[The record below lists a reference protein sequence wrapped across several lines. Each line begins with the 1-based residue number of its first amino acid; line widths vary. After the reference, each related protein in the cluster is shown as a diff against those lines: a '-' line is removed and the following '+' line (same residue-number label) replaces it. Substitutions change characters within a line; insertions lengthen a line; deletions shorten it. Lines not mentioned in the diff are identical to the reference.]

1 MANEKLRI
9 LLVDDDEEDYII
21 ARDILSEIK
30 IMRFD
35 LQWERTYDDAL
46 RFVNCNRCDIC
57 FFDYRLGARTGLE
70 LLQEVVNKGYEGP
83 VIILTGQDDPEVDNE
98 VMKAGAADYLV
109 KSQINASILERSI
122 RHALERKRAQ
132 EALVFAKDYAE
143 NVINSSI
150 DMIMTTN
157 TNYEITEF
165 NPAAEAVFGYSRN
178 DVINKPIHILY
189 ANSYD
194 WRRVKEKIEQE
205 TIFSGEVIKKRKNGE
220 TFPSYVSASIL
231 KNLKGREVGIMTIAR
246 DITLHKRL
254 EDQLMHNAFHDTLT
268 DLPNRNYLL
277 NHLEL
282 IIEHAKKNKDILFA
296 VLFLDIDRFKIIN
309 DSLGHTIGDKLLI
322 AIAQRLKTIL
332 RCNDIIARFGGDE
345 FVILLNG
352 IKERSYAKMVAEKI
366 LANFKEPF
374 CLDGNNVLTSASIGI
389 VLSEEYYERAE
400 DFLRD
405 ADTVMYRA
413 KTNGRSNYAMF
424 DKEMH
429 AYVVNIL
436 QMEAGLRQAVVNNE
450 FEIYYQPIISL
461 AHDKIVAS
469 ECLIRWKHPQRG
481 LVSPSDFIPLAEET
495 GIIETIG
502 SWVIKEAINQNKILH
517 QSGYLNTNF
526 SINISARQFQFQD
539 IPEVIR
545 RIQED
550 VYIDL
555 QEITLE
561 ITETSVMEDMDRSI
575 KILKILRD
583 MGIRI
588 MLDDFGTGYSS
599 INNLRFLPVT
609 GIKIDLSLTKD
620 VAICSDAATIAR
632 AIINMAHGLNKT
644 VVAEG
649 VENEQQLEFLRLN
662 KCDMVQGY
670 LLGKPM
676 PIQSLKKLL
685 QKNNTRSMV
694 KYVDKG
700 SEFLNGSIQVY
711 RRGSFPLAKNG

>member
-1 MANEKLRI
+1 MTEEKLRI

-46 RFVNCNRCDIC
+46 RIICCNQYDIC
-57 FFDYRLGARTGLE
+57 LFDYRLGPRTGLE
-70 LLQEVVNKGYEGP
+70 LLHEVVDNGYKGP
-83 VIILTGQDDPEVDNE
+83 VIILTGQDDHEVDNE
-98 VMKAGAADYLV
+98 AMKAGAADYLV
-109 KSQINASILERSI
+109 KGQINASLLERSI
-122 RHALERKRAQ
+122 RHAMERKRVQ

-150 DMIMTTN
+150 DMITTTN

-165 NPAAEAVFGYSRN
+165 NPAAEEVFGYSRN
-178 DVINKPIHILY
+178 DVIDKPMHILY
-189 ANSYD
+189 ANSND
-194 WRRVKEKIEQE
+194 WKRVKEKIEQE
-205 TIFSGEVIKKRKNGE
+205 KIFSGEIIKRRKNGE
-220 TFPSYVSASIL
+220 TFPAYVSASML

-246 DITLHKRL
+246 DITLQKRL

-268 DLPNRNYLL
+268 GLPNRKYLL
-277 NHLEL
+277 NHLEI
-282 IIEHAKKNKDILFA
+282 IIEHARKNKDILFA

-309 DSLGHTIGDKLLI
+309 DSLGHTMGDKLLI
-322 AIAQRLKTIL
+322 SIAQRLKTIL

-345 FVILLNG
+345 FVILLYG

-413 KTNGRSNYAMF
+413 KTNGRSSYAMF

-461 AHDKIVAS
+461 ADDKIIAS
-469 ECLIRWKHPQRG
+469 ECLIRWEHPQRG
-481 LVSPSDFIPLAEET
+481 LVLPSEFIPIAEET
-495 GIIETIG
+495 GIIENIG
-502 SWVIKEAINQNKILH
+502 RWVIKEAIDQNKILRH
-517 QSGYLNTNF
+517 SGYLNTNF
-526 SINISARQFQFQD
+526 SINISARQFRYQD

-545 RIQED
+545 SIQEE
-550 VYIDL
+550 VCIDL
-555 QEITLE
+555 QAITLE
-561 ITETSVMEDMDRSI
+561 ITETTVMEDMDRSI
-575 KILKILRD
+575 KILKTLRD
-583 MGIRI
+583 MGIDI

-649 VENEQQLEFLRLN
+649 VENKQQLEFLRLN
-662 KCDMVQGY
+662 RCDMVQGY

-676 PIQSLKKLL
+676 PIQSLTKLL
-685 QKNNTRSMV
+685 QKNNTISILSCV
-694 KYVDKG
+694 GKDSKY
-700 SEFLNGSIQVY
+700 LNGSTRVY
-711 RRGSFPLAKNG
+711 RSGAVQLAKKR